1 MLLTRKYD
9 ILCTDNWRNAMTKS
23 EIETAIDEQAAE
35 AGLDL
40 GMRRDAFH
48 DLPCEKKFATILT
61 GVRRCGKSTLLAQWA
76 HDSGMRV
83 LSVLFDDLRLM
94 NFSSQDFAL
103 LGKIISERKPQAVA
117 LDEIQDIEGWE
128 LFVNGLLNRGYAVF
142 VTGSN
147 AKMLSR
153 ELGTKLTGRHLD
165 LQLQPFSF
173 SEFSRF
179 KGLDGSGETVDEYL
193 RIGGFPAYVASGN
206 RQVLVELFNDIIYRD
221 IVVRYN
227 LSNAAPIKQLAGY
240 LLGHIGTR
248 MSPSRLK
255 DAIHV
260 QSAKTVLE
268 YFDHLTECCLIHR
281 LEQYSESPKA
291 RMLAPKKVYACD
303 TALASL
309 FDRGNQLNLGHKL
322 ENVLFWHLSR
332 KAKDITYHVDSQ
344 DRECDFVVE
353 HDDGSFSVVQAC
365 YELTDDNTERELEG
379 LVSAAKRL
387 GLKSGV
393 IVTCRQ
399 SDEAIHDGCEI
410 SIVTAYDYLST

>member
-1 MLLTRKYD
+1 
-9 ILCTDNWRNAMTKS
+9 MTKS
-23 EIETAIDEQAAE
+23 EIEAAIDEQAAE
-35 AGLDL
+35 VGLDL
-40 GMRRDAFH
+40 GMRRDAFQ

-76 HDSGMRV
+76 HDSGMLV
-83 LSVLFDDLRLM
+83 LRVLFDDLRLM
-94 NFSSQDFAL
+94 DFSTPDLTL
-103 LGKIISERKPQAVA
+103 LGKIIAERKPQAVA
-117 LDEIQDIEGWE
+117 LDEIQDIDGWE
-128 LFVNGLLNRGYAVF
+128 RFVNGLLNRGYAVF

-165 LQLQPFSF
+165 LQLLPFSF
-173 SEFSRF
+173 SEFCRF
-179 KGLDGSGETVDEYL
+179 KGHERNGESVDEYL
-193 RIGGFPAYVASGN
+193 RKGGFPAYVESGN

-227 LSNAAPIKQLAGY
+227 LSNTASIKQLAGY

-248 MSPSRLK
+248 MAPSRLK

-268 YFDHLTECCLIHR
+268 YFDHLTECCLISR
-281 LEQYSESPKA
+281 IEQYSESPKA

-309 FDRGNQLNLGHKL
+309 FDRGKQLNLGHKL

-332 KAKDITYHVDSQ
+332 NVKDITYHLDDK

-353 HDDGSFSVVQAC
+353 DENGSFSVVQVC
-365 YELTDDNTERELEG
+365 YELTDDNMEREFGG
-379 LVSAAKRL
+379 LASAARRF
-387 GLKSGV
+387 GLKSGIV
-393 IVTCRQ
+393 VTCRQ

-410 SIVTAYDYLST
+410 SIVPAADFLST

>member
-1 MLLTRKYD
+1 
-9 ILCTDNWRNAMTKS
+9 MTKS

-35 AGLDL
+35 AELDL

-61 GVRRCGKSTLLAQWA
+61 GVRRCGKSTLLAQWT

-94 NFSSQDFAL
+94 NFTSSDFAL
-103 LGKIISERKPQAVA
+103 LGKIIVERKPQAVA
-117 LDEIQDIEGWE
+117 LDEIQDIDGWE

-173 SEFSRF
+173 TEFCRF
-179 KGLDGSGETVDEYL
+179 KGLDCGDKSVDKYL
-193 RIGGFPAYVASGN
+193 RMGGFPAYVASGN

-227 LSNAAPIKQLAGY
+227 LFNTASIKQLAGY

-322 ENVLFWHLSR
+322 ENVLFWHLSQ

-344 DRECDFVVE
+344 NRECDFVVE
-353 HDDGSFSVVQAC
+353 HDDGSFAVVQAC
-365 YELTDDNTERELEG
+365 YELTDDNMAREFDG
-379 LVSAAKRL
+379 LVSAANRL

-399 SDEAIHDGCEI
+399 SDEATHDGCEI
-410 SIVTAYDYLST
+410 SIVPAYDYLSK

>member
-1 MLLTRKYD
+1 
-9 ILCTDNWRNAMTKS
+9 MTKS

-48 DLPCEKKFATILT
+48 DLPFEKKFATILT

-94 NFSSQDFAL
+94 NFSSPDFAL

-173 SEFSRF
+173 SEFCRF
-179 KGLDGSGETVDEYL
+179 RGLDGSGKSVDEYL

-322 ENVLFWHLSR
+322 ENVLFWQLSR

-365 YELTDDNTERELEG
+365 YELTDDNMAREFDG

-387 GLKSGV
+387 GLRSGV

-410 SIVTAYDYLST
+410 SIVPAYDYLSK

>member
-1 MLLTRKYD
+1 
-9 ILCTDNWRNAMTKS
+9 MTKS

-35 AGLDL
+35 VGFDL
-40 GMRRDAFH
+40 GMRRDALH
-48 DLPCEKKFATILT
+48 DLPCENKFATIVT

-83 LSVLFDDLRLM
+83 LSILFDDLRLM
-94 NFSSQDFAL
+94 DFSPSDFTL
-103 LGKIISERKPQAVA
+103 LGKIIAERKPQAIA
-117 LDEIQDIEGWE
+117 LDEIQDIDGWE
-128 LFVNGLLNRGYAVF
+128 RFVNGLLNHGYAVF

-165 LQLQPFSF
+165 LQLLPFTF
-173 SEFSRF
+173 SEFCRF
-179 KGLDGSGETVDEYL
+179 KGHERNCGSVDEYL
-193 RIGGFPAYVASGN
+193 RTGGFPAYVESGN
-206 RQVLVELFNDIIYRD
+206 RQILVELFNDIIYRD

-227 LSNAAPIKQLAGY
+227 LSNTASIRQLAGY

-248 MSPSRLK
+248 MAPSRLK

-268 YFDHLTECCLIHR
+268 YFDHLTECCLIR
-281 LEQYSESPKA
+281 RIEQYSESPKA

-309 FDRGNQLNLGHKL
+309 FDRGKQLNLGHKL

-332 KAKDITYHVDSQ
+332 NAKDITYHLDDK

-353 HDDGSFSVVQAC
+353 DENGSFSVVQVC
-365 YELTDDNTERELEG
+365 YELTDDNMEREFGG
-379 LVSAAKRL
+379 LASAARRF
-387 GLKSGV
+387 GLKSGIV
-393 IVTCRQ
+393 VTCRQ

-410 SIVTAYDYLST
+410 SIVPAAGYLSM

>member
-1 MLLTRKYD
+1 
-9 ILCTDNWRNAMTKS
+9 MTKS

-94 NFSSQDFAL
+94 DFSPADFTL
-103 LGKIISERKPQAVA
+103 LGKIIAERKPQAVT

-179 KGLDGSGETVDEYL
+179 KGLDGSGESVDEYL

-206 RQVLVELFNDIIYRD
+206 RQVLVELFNDIVYRD

-322 ENVLFWHLSR
+322 ENVLFWQLRR
-332 KAKDITYHVDSQ
+332 KAKDITYHVDGQ

-353 HDDGSFSVVQAC
+353 DESGAFSVVQVC
-365 YELTDDNTERELEG
+365 YELTDDNTEREFEG

-387 GLKSGV
+387 GLKSGT
-393 IVTCRQ
+393 IVTCKQ
-399 SDEAIHDGCEI
+399 SDEAIHDGCKI
-410 SIVTAYDYLST
+410 SIVPAYDYLST

>member
-1 MLLTRKYD
+1 
-9 ILCTDNWRNAMTKS
+9 MTKS

-35 AGLDL
+35 IALDL
-40 GMRRDAFH
+40 GMKRDAFH
-48 DLPCEKKFATILT
+48 DLPCVKKFATIVT
-61 GVRRCGKSTLLAQWA
+61 GVRRCGKSTLLGQWA

-83 LSVLFDDLRLM
+83 VSVLFDDLRLM
-94 NFSSQDFAL
+94 NFTSADFVL

-117 LDEIQDIEGWE
+117 LDEIQDIDGWE

-147 AKMLSR
+147 ARMLSR

-165 LQLQPFSF
+165 LELHPFSYP
-173 SEFSRF
+173 EFIRF
-179 KGLDGSGETVDEYL
+179 REFGKNGESFDEYL
-193 RIGGFPAYVASGN
+193 RTGGFPAYVSSGN

-227 LSNAAPIKQLAGY
+227 LANTAPIKQLAGY
-240 LLGHIGTR
+240 LLAHIGTR

-268 YFDHLTECCLIHR
+268 YFDHLTECCMIRR

-303 TALASL
+303 VALASL
-309 FDRGNQLNLGHKL
+309 FDRGNRINLGHKL
-322 ENVLFWHLSR
+322 ENVLFWHLYR
-332 KAKDITYHVDSQ
+332 NAKDISYHVDRQ

-353 HDDGSFSVVQAC
+353 HDDGSFSVMQAC
-365 YELTDDNTERELEG
+365 YELTDDNMAREFDG
-379 LVSAAKRL
+379 LASAARRF

-399 SDEAIHDGCEI
+399 ADEAIHDGCEI
-410 SIVTAYDYLST
+410 SIVPAYDYLSTISY

>member
-1 MLLTRKYD
+1 
-9 ILCTDNWRNAMTKS
+9 MTKS

-35 AGLDL
+35 AELDL

-61 GVRRCGKSTLLAQWA
+61 GVRRCGKSTLLAQWT

-94 NFSSQDFAL
+94 NFTSSDFAL
-103 LGKIISERKPQAVA
+103 LGKIIVERKPQAVA
-117 LDEIQDIEGWE
+117 LDEIQDIDGWE

-173 SEFSRF
+173 SEFCRF
-179 KGLDGSGETVDEYL
+179 KDLECCGESVDEYL
-193 RIGGFPAYVASGN
+193 RMGGFPAYVASGN

-240 LLGHIGTR
+240 LLGHIGTH

-281 LEQYSESPKA
+281 LEQYSESHKA

-309 FDRGNQLNLGHKL
+309 FDRRNQLNLGHKL
-322 ENVLFWHLSR
+322 ENILFWHLSR
-332 KAKDITYHVDSQ
+332 KAKDITYHVDKQ

-365 YELTDDNTERELEG
+365 YELTDDNMAREFDG
-379 LVSAAKRL
+379 LVSAAKHL

-393 IVTCRQ
+393 IVTCQQ
-399 SDEAIHDGCEI
+399 SDEATHDGCEI
-410 SIVTAYDYLST
+410 SIVPAYDYLSEESRGLSPPLP

>member
-1 MLLTRKYD
+1 
-9 ILCTDNWRNAMTKS
+9 MTKS
-23 EIETAIDEQAAE
+23 EIEAAIDEQAAE

-48 DLPCEKKFATILT
+48 DLPSEKKFATILT

-76 HDSGMRV
+76 HDSGLRV
-83 LSVLFDDLRLM
+83 LRVLFDDLRLM
-94 NFSSQDFAL
+94 DFSPPDFKL
-103 LGKIISERKPQAVA
+103 LGKIIAERKPQAVA
-117 LDEIQDIEGWE
+117 LDEIQDIAGWE
-128 LFVNGLLNRGYAVF
+128 MFVNGLLNLGYAVF

-173 SEFSRF
+173 PEFCRF
-179 KGLDGSGETVDEYL
+179 KELECKGETIDEYL
-193 RIGGFPAYVASGN
+193 SAGGFPAYVESGN

-227 LSNAAPIKQLAGY
+227 LSNAAPIKHLAGY

-248 MSPSRLK
+248 ISPSRLK

-268 YFDHLTECCLIHR
+268 YFDHLTECCMIRR

-309 FDRGNQLNLGHKL
+309 FDRGKQLNLGHKL

-332 KAKDITYHVDSQ
+332 RAKDITYYLDAKN
-344 DRECDFVVE
+344 RECDFVITGE
-353 HDDGSFSVVQAC
+353 NGLFSVVQVC
-365 YELTDDNTERELEG
+365 YELTDDNREREFSG
-379 LVSAAKRL
+379 LASAAKRF
-387 GLKSGV
+387 GLKSG
-393 IVTCRQ
+393 IIITGKQ

-410 SIVTAYDYLST
+410 SVIPAADYLSM

>member
-1 MLLTRKYD
+1 
-9 ILCTDNWRNAMTKS
+9 MTKS

-35 AGLDL
+35 VGLDL
-40 GMRRDAFH
+40 GMRRDAFQ

-76 HDSGMRV
+76 HDSGIRV

-94 NFSSQDFAL
+94 DFSPPDFTL
-103 LGKIISERKPQAVA
+103 LGKIIAERRPQAVA
-117 LDEIQDIEGWE
+117 LDEIQDIDGWE
-128 LFVNGLLNRGYAVF
+128 RFVNGLLNRGYAVF

-165 LQLQPFSF
+165 LQLLPFSF
-173 SEFSRF
+173 SEFCRF
-179 KGLDGSGETVDEYL
+179 KGHERNGESVDEYL
-193 RIGGFPAYVASGN
+193 RTGGFPAYVESGN

-227 LSNAAPIKQLAGY
+227 LSNTASIKQLAGY

-248 MSPSRLK
+248 MAPSRLK

-268 YFDHLTECCLIHR
+268 YFDHLTECCLIR
-281 LEQYSESPKA
+281 RIEQYSESPKA

-309 FDRGNQLNLGHKL
+309 FDRGKQLNLGHKL

-332 KAKDITYHVDSQ
+332 NAKDITYHLD
-344 DRECDFVVE
+344 DKGRECDFVVE
-353 HDDGSFSVVQAC
+353 DENGSFSVVQVC
-365 YELTDDNTERELEG
+365 YELTDDNMEREFGG
-379 LVSAAKRL
+379 LASAARRF
-387 GLKSGV
+387 GLKSGIV
-393 IVTCRQ
+393 VTCRQ

-410 SIVTAYDYLST
+410 SIVPAADYLSM